1 MPATAWQQFLDQLAV
16 WLERRGLL
24 EPQAGWVVGVSG
36 GPDSTLL
43 LHALHTLSQKR
54 QLNWRLH
61 VAHLNHRLRGAESDE
76 DERFVVRLAERLGL
90 SAHVERQDVRQ
101 ICARSGGSLEEVARQ
116 QRYLMLERA
125 ALLTD
130 SRCVAVAHH
139 ADDNAETIFHRICR
153 GTGLRGLAGI
163 SEVRPIR
170 PGSRILLVRPLLE
183 VRRATIK
190 ELCAACGLDTR
201 TDSSNLAEG
210 FTRNRIRNLIL
221 PLLREQLNPNVS
233 EALLRLAAQ
242 ARQIGDYVTGTA
254 QQALES
260 VLAAEPDR
268 QITLS
273 IPALRTRHRAIQ
285 AEIIRQALT
294 RLTGRRPGLD
304 YVHVEAILRL
314 IDQPPGARQVHLP
327 GQMIARREQNRLVIQ
342 PAQDGAQ
349 PPDFSPVAVRCS
361 GRTPLPQLGGEL
373 VAELHP
379 FEPGQIERVRAS
391 ARPEEAWLDYDKL
404 QLPLL
409 VRSRRRA
416 DRFHPLGAPGTKSVS
431 DFLTDSKTDA
441 QLRARVALL
450 CDQAG
455 VVWVIPLRIDDRA
468 KLTAHTRRA
477 LHLVLHAGRNNLP

>member
-1 MPATAWQQFLDQLAV
+1 MPAIGWQQFLDQLAA
-16 WLERRGLL
+16 WLEARGLL
-24 EPQAGWVVGVSG
+24 RPQAGWVVGVSG

-43 LHALHTLSQKR
+43 VHALHGLIQKR
-54 QLNWRLH
+54 GLSCRLH

-90 SAHVERQDVRQ
+90 PAHVERQDVRQ
-101 ICARSGGSLEEVARQ
+101 ICAQTGGSLEEVARQ
-116 QRYLMLERA
+116 QRYSMLERA

-130 SRCVAVAHH
+130 SEYIAVAHH
-139 ADDNAETIFHRICR
+139 ADDNAETILHRICR

-163 SEVRPIR
+163 SEVRSIR
-170 PGSRILLVRPLLE
+170 PGSRILLVRPLLG
-183 VRRATIK
+183 VRRATIE

-201 TDSSNLAEG
+201 TDSSNLVEG

-221 PLLREQLNPNVS
+221 PLLREQLNPNVT

-242 ARQIGDYVTGTA
+242 ARPIGDYMTGTA

-268 QITLS
+268 QIALS

-285 AEIIRQALT
+285 AEIVRAAVR
-294 RLTGRRPGLD
+294 RLTDGAPGLD
-304 YVHVEAILRL
+304 SVHINAVLHL
-314 IDQPPGARQVHLP
+314 IDRAGSGREVHLP
-327 GQMIARREQNRLVIQ
+327 GPIVARREHNRLVIR
-342 PAQDGAQ
+342 PAQNREQ
-349 PPDFSPVAVRCS
+349 PPDFPPVLVECP
-361 GRTPLPQLGGEL
+361 GRTPLPQLAGEL
-373 VAELHP
+373 VTELHP
-379 FEPGQIERVRAS
+379 FEADQIERVRAS
-391 ARPEEAWLDYDKL
+391 ARPEEAWLDYDRL

-409 VRSRRRA
+409 VRGRRSG

-431 DFLTDSKTDA
+431 DFLTDRKTDP
-441 QLRARVALL
+441 QQRARVGLL

-468 KLTAHTRRA
+468 KLTPHTRRA
-477 LHLVLHAGRNNLP
+477 LHLVLHAGRNSAL